1 MRRGHD
7 EPMLTIAIDGPAGA
21 GKSTIAREVARALGA
36 RFLDTGALYRA
47 VALSCLQQGV
57 DPNDADAVEGLAR
70 SLEIE
75 LDGEHVF
82 LNGTDV
88 TVKIRH
94 EGVTAIVSVV
104 AQNPGVRAVLLETQR
119 AMARASD
126 LVAEGR
132 DMATVVF
139 PDAQLKIF
147 LTASLAERARR
158 RAEQLGVGEGEFEAL
173 SEAISTRDDADSS
186 RAESPLVKASDAIE
200 IDTTDMSQE
209 EVVQRIVDLARAT
222 G

>member
-1 MRRGHD
+1 MRKGDD
-7 EPMLTIAIDGPAGA
+7 ERMTTIAIDGPAGA

-47 VALSCLQQGV
+47 VALACLQQGV
-57 DPNDADAVEGLAR
+57 DPDDVATVEELAR
-70 SLEIE
+70 TVEVE
-75 LDGEHVF
+75 LHDEHVF

-88 TVKIRH
+88 TEKIRE

-119 AMARASD
+119 AMARTAD

-158 RAEQLGVGEGEFEAL
+158 RAQQLGLEDTQLEAL
-173 SEAISTRDDADSS
+173 SDAISTRDDADST
-186 RAESPLVKASDAIE
+186 RAESPLVKAPDAIE
-200 IDTTDMSQE
+200 IDTTDMSRE
-209 EVVQRIVDLARAT
+209 EVVRRIVELAGASR
-222 G
+222 